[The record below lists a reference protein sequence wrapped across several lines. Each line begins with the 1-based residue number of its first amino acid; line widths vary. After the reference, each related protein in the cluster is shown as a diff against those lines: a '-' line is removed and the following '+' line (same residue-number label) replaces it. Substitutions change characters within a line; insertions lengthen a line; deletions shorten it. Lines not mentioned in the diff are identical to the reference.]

1 MAARRMFSRKI
12 VSSARFLRLPAICQ
26 ALYYQLGVNADDDG
40 VVEAYMTVRA
50 VGASEDDLRTLED
63 QGFIRILNED
73 LVTYITDWVE
83 NNRIRPDRK
92 TDSIYKELLDMEGVE
107 TIEKRPR
114 SKAKQEPEAV
124 EKEPSA
130 DTCPDNGPDMARTS
144 PDNGGTLPR
153 IGLGL
158 GSGLGK
164 DINNNTLTVTGERV
178 PSKAAIDAEFDK
190 LWRIYPKKRGKTEA
204 LKAYRKARKEG
215 ITEQEISDGLAAFC
229 ASVKGSDP
237 QFIPYGSTWFYQRR
251 WIDDYR
257 ERAPDISTH
266 GWDYAEL
273 ERKAQDAIYH
283 AV

>member
-1 MAARRMFSRKI
+1 MAVRRMFSRKV

-40 VVEAYMTVRA
+40 VVEAYMVVRA
-50 VGASEDDLRTLED
+50 VEASEDDLRTLQE

-73 LVTYITDWVE
+73 LVTYITDWAE

-92 TDSIYKELLDMEGVE
+92 TDSIYKELLDEEGVE

-114 SKAKQEPEAV
+114 NKAKQEPEAV

-130 DTCPDNGPDMARTS
+130 DTCPDNGPDMAGTS
-144 PDNGGTLPR
+144 PA
-153 IGLGL
+153 IGL
-158 GSGLGK
+158 GSGSGLGNN
-164 DINNNTLTVTGERV
+164 NNNTLTASGERV
-178 PSKAAIDAEFDK
+178 TPKAIEAEFDQ

-215 ITEQEISDGLAAFC
+215 ITEKEISDGLRAFC

-237 QFIPYGSTWFYQRR
+237 QYIPYGSTWFYQRR

-257 ERAPDISTH
+257 ERAPADISTH
-266 GWDYAEL
+266 GWDYSEL
-273 ERKAQDAIYH
+273 ERKAQDALYH